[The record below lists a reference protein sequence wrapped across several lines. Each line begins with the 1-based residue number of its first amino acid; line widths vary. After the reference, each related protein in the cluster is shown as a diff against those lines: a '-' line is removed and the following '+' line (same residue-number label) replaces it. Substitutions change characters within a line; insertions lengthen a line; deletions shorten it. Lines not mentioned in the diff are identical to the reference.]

1 MSSTP
6 ADRYLA
12 RFRRVFDFIDAH
24 ADEDLCLERLSGI
37 AAFSKFH
44 FQRQF
49 SDSFGISVHKYVRLV
64 RLKRASYAL
73 AFRDD
78 SRIVD
83 IALDSGY
90 DGPESFARAFRK
102 NTGQS
107 PSEFRKQ
114 PQWLPWHATY
124 EPLGE
129 LRSKY
134 MRPNHRIDDGFD
146 RRFRSHES
154 GGARISR
161 RSETVGK
168 LGSHVH
174 RLAQAERL
182 AARREQD
189 VQHRLFASA
198 RRRRLALRIVR
209 VDRPVRCRQHV
220 RRGRKDHSGRPL
232 RAAAARRFG
241 RHAAGHRVVPLFAVV
256 TAERRRTARLPAVLP
271 ARQSV
276 SGGAGT
282 RSDHRRV
289 ICRSLLTDS
298 CTSRRSARSPGRS

>member
-1 MSSTP
+1 MSASST
-6 ADRYLA
+6 DRYLA

-49 SDSFGISVHKYVRLV
+49 SDLFGISVHTYVRLV

-78 SRIVD
+78 SRVVD

-114 PQWLPWHATY
+114 PQWLAWHTTY

-134 MRPNHRIDDGFD
+134 MRPEHRLDEVSIVDFAETNIAALEYRGDPKLLGNAVRTFIDWRRQNGLPPGASKTFNIVYAHPLDGGDCHYDVCASTERPVAENPF
-146 RRFRSHES
+146 
-154 GGARISR
+154 GVVAKRIPAGRCALLRHVGSDDTLE
-161 RSETVGK
+161 ETVSFLYSQWLPQSGEE
-168 LGSHVH
+168 LRDFPLFLQRVNLFPAVPEHEAITDVF
-174 RLAQAERL
+174 LPL
-182 AARREQD
+182 AAY
-189 VQHRLFASA
+189 
-198 RRRRLALRIVR
+198 
-209 VDRPVRCRQHV
+209 
-220 RRGRKDHSGRPL
+220 
-232 RAAAARRFG
+232 
-241 RHAAGHRVVPLFAVV
+241 
-256 TAERRRTARLPAVLP
+256 
-271 ARQSV
+271 
-276 SGGAGT
+276 
-282 RSDHRRV
+282 
-289 ICRSLLTDS
+289 
-298 CTSRRSARSPGRS
+298 

>member
-1 MSSTP
+1 LSSTP
-6 ADRYLA
+6 ADRYHA

-124 EPLGE
+124 EALGE

-134 MRPNHRIDDGFD
+134 MRPNHRIDEVSIVDFEATKVAALEYRGDPKLLGTSVRKFIDWRRQNGLPPGTSRTFNIVYAHPLDGGECHYD
-146 RRFRSHES
+146 
-154 GGARISR
+154 
-161 RSETVGK
+161 
-168 LGSHVH
+168 LC
-174 RLAQAERL
+174 
-182 AARREQD
+182 
-189 VQHRLFASA
+189 AST
-198 RRRRLALRIVR
+198 
-209 VDRPVRCRQHV
+209 DRPVDENPFGVVAKNIPGGRCAMLRHPGSDDTLQDTV
-220 RRGRKDHSGRPL
+220 SFLYSQWLPQSGEEL
-232 RAAAARRFG
+232 RDF
-241 RHAAGHRVVPLFAVV
+241 PLFFQRV
-256 TAERRRTARLPAVLP
+256 RIFPAVPEHEAITDVFLP
-271 ARQSV
+271 LA
-276 SGGAGT
+276 T
-282 RSDHRRV
+282 P
-289 ICRSLLTDS
+289 CY
-298 CTSRRSARSPGRS
+298 

>member
-1 MSSTP
+1 VPLSSTP

-12 RFRRVFDFIDAH
+12 RFRRVFDFIDVH

-102 NTGQS
+102 TTGQS

-134 MRPNHRIDDGFD
+134 MRPNHRIDEVSIVDFEATKVAALEYRGDPKLLGNSVRTFIDWRRQNGLPPGASKTFNVVYSHPLDGGD
-146 RRFRSHES
+146 
-154 GGARISR
+154 
-161 RSETVGK
+161 
-168 LGSHVH
+168 VH
-174 RLAQAERL
+174 YELC
-182 AARREQD
+182 
-189 VQHRLFASA
+189 AST
-198 RRRRLALRIVR
+198 
-209 VDRPVRCRQHV
+209 DRPVADNTFGVVAKNIPAGRCALLRHV
-220 RRGRKDHSGRPL
+220 GSDDTLQDTVSFLYSQWLPQSGEEL
-232 RAAAARRFG
+232 RDF
-241 RHAAGHRVVPLFAVV
+241 PLFFQRVN
-256 TAERRRTARLPAVLP
+256 LFPAVPEHEATTDVYLP
-271 ARQSV
+271 LA
-276 SGGAGT
+276 AY
-282 RSDHRRV
+282 
-289 ICRSLLTDS
+289 
-298 CTSRRSARSPGRS
+298 

>member
-1 MSSTP
+1 M
-6 ADRYLA
+6 
-12 RFRRVFDFIDAH
+12 FDFIDAH
-24 ADEDLCLERLSGI
+24 ADEDLCLDRLSGI

-129 LRSKY
+129 LRSRY
-134 MRPNHRIDDGFD
+134 MKPDHRIDAVSIVDFAATNVAALEYRGDPKLLGNSVRTFIDWRRQNGLPPGASKTFNIVYSHPLDGGD
-146 RRFRSHES
+146 
-154 GGARISR
+154 
-161 RSETVGK
+161 
-168 LGSHVH
+168 VH
-174 RLAQAERL
+174 YELC
-182 AARREQD
+182 
-189 VQHRLFASA
+189 AST
-198 RRRRLALRIVR
+198 
-209 VDRPVRCRQHV
+209 DRPVADNAFGVVAKHIPAGRCALLRHV
-220 RRGRKDHSGRPL
+220 GSDDTLQDTVSFLYSQWLPQSGEEL
-232 RAAAARRFG
+232 RDF
-241 RHAAGHRVVPLFAVV
+241 PLFFQRVN
-256 TAERRRTARLPAVLP
+256 LFPAVPEHEAITDVYLP
-271 ARQSV
+271 LA
-276 SGGAGT
+276 
-282 RSDHRRV
+282 
-289 ICRSLLTDS
+289 
-298 CTSRRSARSPGRS
+298 PY